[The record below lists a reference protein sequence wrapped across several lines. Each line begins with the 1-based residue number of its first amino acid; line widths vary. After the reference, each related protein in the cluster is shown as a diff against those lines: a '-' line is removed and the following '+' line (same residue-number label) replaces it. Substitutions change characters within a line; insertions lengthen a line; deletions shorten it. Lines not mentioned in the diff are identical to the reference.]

1 MREEIVS
8 ESPGRIG
15 ATDSRSIPAASRGHP
30 KEIVRRTLSPAP
42 KAATIASGATGPPYG
57 PFFAASESVYSGL
70 VSPTAMQYF
79 AIISAVLINTR
90 FLLASSTT
98 RVLLF
103 YDLSS
108 PPLAPRFKR

>member
-42 KAATIASGATGPPYG
+42 KAATIDGGATGPPYG
-57 PFFAASESVYSGL
+57 PFLAASESVYSGL
-70 VSPTAMQYF
+70 VSPTAIQYF
-79 AIISAVLINTR
+79 AIILAVM
-90 FLLASSTT
+90 
-98 RVLLF
+98 
-103 YDLSS
+103 
-108 PPLAPRFKR
+108 